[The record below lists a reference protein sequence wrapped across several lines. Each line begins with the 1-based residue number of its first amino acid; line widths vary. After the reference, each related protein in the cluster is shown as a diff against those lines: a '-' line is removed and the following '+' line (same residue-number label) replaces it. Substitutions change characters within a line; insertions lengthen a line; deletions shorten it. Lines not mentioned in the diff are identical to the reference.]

1 MPANISPFQALGD
14 ISSLGTTV
22 LTKLAMTFE
31 QFPGDPIAQFFPM
44 ETTMNSSIT
53 IERVR
58 EGVGVAPL
66 VEPGQTDV
74 LTDNA
79 QVERMQVFPAY
90 MRESDFIPQ
99 NIINDLRKVG
109 TLNEKE
115 GKEFVA
121 KRVQR
126 LTNRSNHLF
135 SVLRAQMLLGG
146 INYTD
151 PRTKKTLNVSANIPA
166 ANSLALTTAAGV
178 PLTRHWADQI
188 NSTPVKDLIQFRRKV
203 FNLAKVEPKFI
214 IMTSDLQTVLENN
227 AEVLRRQEVSFL
239 SQTGFVTFRE
249 GKLVSIAGL
258 EIITYDHIY
267 QDPVTGAVKK
277 VWPMNRVVLISKA
290 HPDYPGAVI
299 GRDVRCVGEDPMGR
313 PGVWVRTGP
322 DQMPPSA
329 PGRSIQMGNAGLPYL
344 IYPDWIGNITVA
356 DPGELEAIIDPT
368 VTNPF

>member
-1 MPANISPFQALGD
+1 MPANITTFQAIGD
-14 ISSLGTTV
+14 LASLGTTT
-22 LTKLAMTFE
+22 LTKLAYTFE
-31 QFPGDPIAQFFPM
+31 QFPGDPIAKFFPV

-74 LTDNA
+74 LTDSA

-99 NIINDLRKVG
+99 QVINDLRKVG

-121 KRVQR
+121 KRIQR

-146 INYTD
+146 INYVD
-151 PRTKKTLNVSANIPA
+151 PRTKKGLNVSANIPA
-166 ANSLALTTAAGV
+166 SNALDLSALAV
-178 PLTRHWADQI
+178 TRHWSDQV
-188 NSTPVKDLIQFRRKV
+188 NSTPVKDLIQFRRRIM
-203 FNLAKVEPKFI
+203 NIAKVEPRYI
-214 IMTSDLQTVLENN
+214 IMNSDMQTILENN
-227 AEVLRRQEVSFL
+227 AEILRRQEVSFL
-239 SQTGFVTFRE
+239 SQTGFVTYRE
-249 GKLVSIAGL
+249 GKLVQIAGM

-267 QDPVTGAVKK
+267 QDPVTKQVKK
-277 VWPMNRVVLISKA
+277 LWPTNKVVILTGS

-299 GRDVRCVGEDPMGR
+299 GRDIRCVGEDPMGR
-313 PGVWVRTGP
+313 PGIWVRTGP
-322 DQMPPSA
+322 DQQPPSA
-329 PGRSIQMGNAGLPYL
+329 PGRTVQLGNAGLPYL
-344 IYPDWIGNITVA
+344 IYPDWIGILTVGVQA
-356 DPGELEAIIDPT
+356 TLDAIVDSS